1 MQNTSLD
8 MNTIIALHYN
18 EFSKTE
24 IKVADYVLAHSDAV
38 LNMTITELA
47 TACEVSDTTVFR
59 FCRVLELD
67 GYQAFKVLLA
77 QSLVSSSYKNRMFY
91 SDEIQSANTVEA
103 ICRATYND
111 TVFDLNNTF
120 ELINYQN
127 LEKAVCLIEK
137 ADRIHFFGS
146 GASGDSAMDAR
157 NKFIRILPNVD
168 CIIDSHIQLISA
180 SMMRPT
186 DVAIIYSYGGSS
198 KNILEVMRLAKENNV
213 PTVAITRFLNS
224 PITKYA
230 DIVLLCGSNEG
241 PLQGGSTASRISQIF
256 WTDILY
262 NVVFQRNYE
271 QCSINKTQTAKAVSS
286 MLL

>member
-1 MQNTSLD
+1 
-8 MNTIIALHYN
+8 
-18 EFSKTE
+18 
-24 IKVADYVLAHSDAV
+24 
-38 LNMTITELA
+38 
-47 TACEVSDTTVFR
+47 
-59 FCRVLELD
+59 
-67 GYQAFKVLLA
+67 
-77 QSLVSSSYKNRMFY
+77 
-91 SDEIQSANTVEA
+91 
-103 ICRATYND
+103 
-111 TVFDLNNTF
+111 
-120 ELINYQN
+120 
-127 LEKAVCLIEK
+127 
-137 ADRIHFFGS
+137 
-146 GASGDSAMDAR
+146 
-157 NKFIRILPNVD
+157 
-168 CIIDSHIQLISA
+168 
-180 SMMRPT
+180 MMRPT